1 MDGLTSSLIEIALTA
16 GRALALQLNERL
28 AIRVVHNAPL
38 LLEWRG
44 KEDALPAAL
53 RQLLEELLPLARAT
67 QVLQQ
72 VQAAAADADEA
83 GIALGTVVL
92 RVLHGGGPDRSAALS
107 LHRGAAT
114 DAPQPLVLVMRDVTP
129 LAGTQQ
135 SLASTRESLDAALVA
150 VRAPPQALRL
160 FLTAAMASVNA
171 LRATMKLPA
180 RTQEAVQAKLARL
193 KEAADQIGN
202 EARTIGLASVDQ
214 ACSEFTQQVVGLREK
229 SQVTGDDMLP
239 LAPLLDAIASGV
251 GNCARIEEQRYIAP
265 AKAPAAAPRS
275 ARSQAEPRKDADEWA
290 HAAERRWNNFLR
302 QRGEELGT
310 LVKLSVQDAQLV
322 PANLRRDVDDMLQHL
337 LRNAVEHGIE
347 TPEQRL
353 AADKPAAGLI
363 SVRFEDRGAR
373 GLHLTFRDDGRGF
386 DVVRIGRAAVLSGI
400 VSEESLL
407 EYDPG
412 EVVGLIFK
420 PNFSTENLE
429 GEAGRGR
436 GMNFLRRTV
445 TRLFG
450 QVSVATKPGRYTRFE
465 IHLPTPG

>member
-16 GRALALQLNERL
+16 GRALALQLNDKL

-44 KEDALPAAL
+44 HDDALPHSL
-53 RQLLEELLPLARAT
+53 RQLLEELLPLASAS
-67 QVLQQ
+67 QVMQQ
-72 VQAAAADADEA
+72 VEAAATGADEA
-83 GIALGTVVL
+83 GTVLGTVLL
-92 RVLHGGGPDRSAALS
+92 RVPHGGGPDRSAALS
-107 LHRGAAT
+107 LHRGAA
-114 DAPQPLVLVMRDVTP
+114 DDGPQPLVLVMRDVTP
-129 LAGTQQ
+129 VASARQALARTQ
-135 SLASTRESLDAALVA
+135 ESLDAALVA
-150 VRAPPQALRL
+150 VRAAPQALRL
-160 FLTAAMASVNA
+160 FLASSMASVNA

-202 EARTIGLASVDQ
+202 DARTIGLGSVDQ
-214 ACSEFTQQVVGLREK
+214 ACSEFTQQVVALREK
-229 SQVTGDDMLP
+229 ALVTGDDMLP
-239 LAPLLDAIASGV
+239 LAPLLDGIAAGV
-251 GNCARIEEQRYIAP
+251 GNCARIEEQRYTAP
-265 AKAPAAAPRS
+265 ARVAAAPGGGR
-275 ARSQAEPRKDADEWA
+275 AQAEPRKDAEDWA

-310 LVKLSVQDAQLV
+310 LVKLQVQDAHLV
-322 PANLRRDVDDMLQHL
+322 PVTQRRDVDDMLQHL
-337 LRNAVEHGIE
+337 LRNAVEYGIE

-353 AADKPAAGLI
+353 AADKPAAGQI

-420 PNFSTENLE
+420 PSFSTENLE

-436 GMNFLRRTV
+436 GMSFLRRTV

-450 QVSVATKPGRYTRFE
+450 QITVATKPGRYTRFE
-465 IHLPTPG
+465 IHLPGAT